1 MNAAYLH
8 LLLNH
13 LPVIG
18 TIFGLL
24 LLLWAML
31 RKGKELQSAGLGV
44 FVLAALAAVPVYLS
58 GEPAEKVAEHLPG
71 VAESFIESHERV
83 ALMALVAV
91 IVTGVVSLAGLV
103 LHRHAEKFPSYVAPV
118 VLALAVITSGLMGW
132 TANLGGQIRHTEIR
146 SGSATLTSPEVNHQE
161 NQKEGQPVRKKDH
174 DD

>member
-1 MNAAYLH
+1 MNTAYLH

-18 TIFGLL
+18 AIFGLV

-31 RKGKELQSAGLGV
+31 QKSKELQSAGLGV

-58 GEPAEKVAEHLPG
+58 GEPAEKMVEYLPG
-71 VAESFIESHERV
+71 VAESFIESHEKA
-83 ALMALVAV
+83 ALMALIAV
-91 IVTGVVSLAGLV
+91 VVTGVVSLAGLI
-103 LHRHAEKFPSYVAPV
+103 LHRRVEKYPGYVAPV
-118 VLALAVITSGLMGW
+118 VLALAAITSGLMGW

-146 SGSATLTSPEVNHQE
+146 TGSATLTSPEGNNPE
-161 NQKEGQPVRKKDH
+161 NQKEGQPKRKKDH